1 MNTPAKM
8 AHEAFMTEEDIATY
22 DSLMSMGRTQL
33 GKELG
38 KGEDYLLHIAT
49 MITIK
54 QQKGMTIALDDPTIV
69 ELKRIHK
76 EFHDQGLI
84 HETPPDAF
92 YESARVLKEPYL
104 DPQVEKE
111 INEINGIA
119 TSNVVINDKKTSN
132 IADESNDIN
141 DDKIKKEWV
150 KVLVPE

>member
-1 MNTPAKM
+1 MNTPAKIE
-8 AHEAFMTEEDIATY
+8 HEAFMTEEDIATY
-22 DSLMSMGRTQL
+22 DSLISMGRSQI

-69 ELKRIHK
+69 NLKRIHK
-76 EFHDQGLI
+76 EFHEQGLI
-84 HETPPDAF
+84 HETPPDCF

-111 INEINGIA
+111 INELNGL
-119 TSNVVINDKKTSN
+119 TSNIVINDKKTSN
-132 IADESNDIN
+132 IENEIVDDDIQ
-141 DDKIKKEWV
+141 KGYV
-150 KVLVPE
+150 KLVVPEL